1 MACLIISTPDGKRGI
16 LELNKPIVTIG
27 RGNAN
32 DLVLNDASVSRFHC
46 VVKQQ
51 EDGTVVI
58 ADRGSTNG
66 VRLNG
71 KTIDQ
76 DVVIK
81 NGDVANIG
89 LFTIRFESVDD
100 VAFEVRKVEIPAALD
115 RIIRQSQ
122 RSFSPANF
130 DTTTG
135 STEDMIE
142 QIKQLEREKYLLTVL
157 YDAGKAIHSK
167 RSVEGIADQ
176 AMSLAFRIE
185 GVERGFI
192 MLLDEKGTSTATEVR
207 YREAQPGEQP
217 QIILSQAVLERI
229 KRELQPILISDVS
242 GDERFKT
249 SESMKMAGLRSAM
262 CAPLVGS
269 QRLLGIL
276 YADNLQKSDAFT
288 QDELNVFSL
297 LASQAAAAID
307 NVLAYKH
314 IANQAVQR
322 SALERF
328 LAPQVVEMIA
338 ADPENIKLG
347 GINQKVSVLFA
358 DIRDFTS
365 ISESMPPDKVL
376 EILNEF
382 FTRVTDVIFDHGG
395 TLDKYIGDC
404 VMALFGAPIAKGNDA
419 ASSVRAAIEIQ
430 RLMTEL
436 NRDCKQRKW
445 PALEVGIGIN
455 TGTVTAGN
463 IGSLRRLDYTAVG
476 DTVNV
481 AARLMA
487 EADGGQ
493 ILISESTARDLDSTF
508 KVGGRKP
515 VMLKG
520 KSAPVPVLS
529 VRWMEPKAA
538 TVTQKLRR

>member
-16 LELNKPIVTIG
+16 LEITKPIITIG

-32 DLVLNDASVSRFHC
+32 DLVLNDSSVSRFHC

-51 EDGTVVI
+51 DNGTVVI

-71 KTIDQ
+71 KAIEQETQIQ
-76 DVVIK
+76 
-81 NGDVANIG
+81 NGDVAHIG

-100 VAFEVRKVEIPAALD
+100 IGFDVRKAEMPAALD
-115 RIIRQSQ
+115 RVIRQGQ
-122 RSFSPANF
+122 RSFAPESYETP
-130 DTTTG
+130 TG
-135 STEDMIE
+135 TVEDLVE
-142 QIKQLEREKYLLTVL
+142 HIKELQREKFLLTVL

-167 RSVEGIADQ
+167 RSIEGITEQ
-176 AMSLAFRIE
+176 VMLLAFRIE

-192 MLLDEKGTSTATEVR
+192 MLLDEKGAGTATEVR
-207 YREAQPGEQP
+207 YREPQPGEQP
-217 QIILSQAVLERI
+217 QIILSHAVLEPM
-229 KRELQPILISDVS
+229 KRERQPISITDVT
-242 GDERFKT
+242 GDERLRA
-249 SESMKMAGLRSAM
+249 SDRPRIAGVRSAM

-297 LASQAAAAID
+297 LASQAAAAMD

-347 GINQKVSVLFA
+347 GANQKISILFA
-358 DIRDFTS
+358 DIRDFTT
-365 ISESMPPDKVL
+365 ISEDMPPDKVL

-382 FTRVTDVIFDHGG
+382 FSRVTDVIFDHGG

-404 VMALFGAPIAKGNDA
+404 VMALFGAPISKGNDA
-419 ASSVRAAIEIQ
+419 ANAVRAAIEIQ
-430 RLMTEL
+430 RLMAEL
-436 NRDCKQRKW
+436 NR
-445 PALEVGIGIN
+445 
-455 TGTVTAGN
+455 
-463 IGSLRRLDYTAVG
+463 
-476 DTVNV
+476 
-481 AARLMA
+481 
-487 EADGGQ
+487 
-493 ILISESTARDLDSTF
+493 
-508 KVGGRKP
+508 
-515 VMLKG
+515 
-520 KSAPVPVLS
+520 
-529 VRWMEPKAA
+529 
-538 TVTQKLRR
+538 

>member
-16 LELNKPIVTIG
+16 LELTKPVISIG

-66 VRLNG
+66 VRVNG
-71 KTIDQ
+71 RPIDQ
-76 DVVIK
+76 EVVIQ
-81 NGDVANIG
+81 NGDVAHVG
-89 LFTIRFESVDD
+89 LFSIRFESVDD
-100 VAFEVRKVEIPAALD
+100 VSFEIRKAEIPAALD
-115 RIIRQSQ
+115 RLIRQSQ
-122 RSFSPANF
+122 RSFSPASF
-130 DTTTG
+130 DTPTG
-135 STEDMIE
+135 TPEDLIE
-142 QIKQLEREKYLLTVL
+142 RIKQLEREKYLLTVL

-167 RSVEGIADQ
+167 RSPEGITDQ
-176 AMSLAFRIE
+176 VMSLAFRIE

-192 MLLDEKGTSTATEVR
+192 MLLDESGESTATEVR
-207 YREAQPGEQP
+207 YREPQAGEQP
-217 QIILSQAVLERI
+217 QIILSQAVLERM
-229 KRELQPILISDVS
+229 KRELQPILITDVS
-242 GDERFKT
+242 GDERFSG
-249 SESMKMAGLRSAM
+249 SESMKIAGLRSAM

-297 LASQAAAAID
+297 LAAQAAAAID

-347 GINQKVSVLFA
+347 GVNQKVSVLFA

-365 ISESMPPDKVL
+365 ISETMAPDKVL

-404 VMALFGAPIAKGNDA
+404 VMALFGAPISKPTDA
-419 ASSVRAAIEIQ
+419 TNAVRAAVEIQ
-430 RLMTEL
+430 RLMAEL
-436 NRDCKQRKW
+436 NRDCRARDW
-445 PALEVGIGIN
+445 PELRVGIGIT
-455 TGTVTAGN
+455 TGMVTAGN
-463 IGSLRRLDYTAVG
+463 IGSMRRLDYTAVG

-481 AARLMA
+481 AHRLMA
-487 EADGGQ
+487 EATGGE
-493 ILISESTARDLDSTF
+493 ILISESTARELDSSF
-508 KVGGRKP
+508 KVGARKP

-520 KSAPVPVLS
+520 KSVPVHVLS
-529 VRWMEPKAA
+529 VRWKEPKAA
-538 TVTQKLRR
+538 AARQR

>member
-1 MACLIISTPDGKRGI
+1 MACLIIATPDGKRGI
-16 LELNKPIVTIG
+16 LELTKPVITIG

-32 DLVLNDASVSRFHC
+32 DLVLSDSSVSRFHC

-51 EDGTVVI
+51 ENGTVVI

-71 KTIDQ
+71 RAIEQET
-76 DVVIK
+76 VIQ
-81 NGDVANIG
+81 NGDLAHIG

-100 VAFEVRKVEIPAALD
+100 IAFDVRKAEMPAALD

-122 RSFSPANF
+122 RSFAPEAI
-130 DTTTG
+130 DTPTG
-135 STEDMIE
+135 TLEDLVE
-142 QIKQLEREKYLLTVL
+142 HIKELEREKYLLTVL

-167 RSVEGIADQ
+167 RSVEGITEQ
-176 AMSLAFRIE
+176 VMLLAFRIE

-192 MLLDEKGTSTATEVR
+192 MLLDEKGVGTATEVR
-207 YREAQPGEQP
+207 YREPQPGEQP
-217 QIILSQAVLERI
+217 QIILSQSVLERM
-229 KRELQPILISDVS
+229 KRERQPILITDVS
-242 GDERFKT
+242 GDERFRA
-249 SESMKMAGLRSAM
+249 SESMKIAGLRSAM

-276 YADNLQKSDAFT
+276 YGDNLQKSDAFT

-347 GINQKVSVLFA
+347 GANQKVSILFA
-358 DIRDFTS
+358 DIRDFTT
-365 ISESMPPDKVL
+365 ISEDMPPDKVL
-376 EILNEF
+376 EVLNEF
-382 FTRVTDVIFDHGG
+382 FSRVTDVIFDHGG

-404 VMALFGAPIAKGNDA
+404 VMALFGAPISKGNDA
-419 ASSVRAAIEIQ
+419 ANAVRAAMEIQ
-430 RLMTEL
+430 RLMAEL
-436 NRDCKQRKW
+436 NRDCKARKW
-445 PALEVGIGIN
+445 PELTVGIGIN
-455 TGTVTAGN
+455 TGMATAGN

-476 DTVNV
+476 DAVNV
-481 AARLMA
+481 AARLMT
-487 EADGGQ
+487 EAFAGQ
-493 ILISESTARDLDSTF
+493 ILISESTASELDSSF
-508 KVGGRKP
+508 RLGEP
-515 VMLKG
+515 DAVMLKG
-520 KSAPVPVLS
+520 KSEPVPVRNVL
-529 VRWMEPKAA
+529 WTQLKAA
-538 TVTQKLRR
+538 AGRHK

>member
-16 LELNKPIVTIG
+16 LELTKPVITIG

-32 DLVLNDASVSRFHC
+32 DLVLNDSSVSRFHC

-51 EDGTVVI
+51 ENGTVVI

-71 KTIDQ
+71 RPIEQETSIQ
-76 DVVIK
+76 S
-81 NGDVANIG
+81 GDVAHIG
-89 LFTIRFESVDD
+89 LYTIRFESVDD
-100 VAFEVRKVEIPAALD
+100 IAFDVRKAEMPPALD
-115 RIIRQSQ
+115 RVIRQSD
-122 RSFSPANF
+122 RTYAPDAF
-130 DTTTG
+130 DTPTG
-135 STEDMIE
+135 TVEDLIE
-142 QIKQLEREKYLLTVL
+142 HIKQLEREKYLLTVL

-167 RSVEGIADQ
+167 RSVEGITEQ
-176 AMSLAFRIE
+176 VMLLAFRIQ

-192 MLLDEKGTSTATEVR
+192 MLLDEKGAGTASEVR
-207 YREAQPGEQP
+207 YREPQPGEQP
-217 QIILSQAVLERI
+217 QIILSQSVLERM
-229 KRELQPILISDVS
+229 KRERQPILITDVG
-242 GDERFKT
+242 GDERFQA
-249 SESMKMAGLRSAM
+249 SESMRIAGLRSAM

-347 GINQKVSVLFA
+347 GANQKVSILFA
-358 DIRDFTS
+358 DIRDFTT
-365 ISESMPPDKVL
+365 ISEDLPPDKVL
-376 EILNEF
+376 EVLNEF
-382 FTRVTDVIFDHGG
+382 FSRVTDVIFDHGG

-404 VMALFGAPIAKGNDA
+404 VMALFGAPISKGNDA
-419 ASSVRAAIEIQ
+419 ANAVRAAIDIQ
-430 RLMTEL
+430 RLMGEL
-436 NRDCKQRKW
+436 NRDCKARKW
-445 PALEVGIGIN
+445 PELTVGIGIN
-455 TGTVTAGN
+455 TGMATAGN

-476 DTVNV
+476 DAVNI
-481 AARLMA
+481 AARLMT
-487 EADGGQ
+487 EAFAGQ
-493 ILISESTARDLDSTF
+493 ILISETTARELDSGF
-508 KVGGRKP
+508 KLGEP
-515 VMLKG
+515 DAVMLKG
-520 KSAPVPVLS
+520 KSEPVPVRNVLWTQS
-529 VRWMEPKAA
+529 KAA
-538 TVTQKLRR
+538 AGRQKN